1 MDSQQPLQKSNRI
14 PYFDYLRVFATFAV
28 ILLHTAAQNWRV
40 PDVHTFEWQTLNIYD
55 SFAFWGVP
63 VFLMISGA
71 LFLQREKLN
80 IKKLY
85 SKNISR
91 LAVAYFFWS
100 FVYAI
105 IDPFL
110 NGFPFLI
117 KSVPVDTII
126 SHFHL
131 WFVPVIIGLYICLPI
146 IRKIVESK
154 EVARFFLILSFIF
167 AFVFGELKTIVND
180 FTGGLI
186 KEFADSVFSLIS
198 SMRMDLV
205 LGFAFYFILGYVL
218 YRTDIS
224 VKQQKI
230 IYALGF
236 LSIILTIVLNILASF
251 RKDVSTN
258 AYGDNFTLSAAFVS
272 SAIFVWFKYHIKGTG
287 KLDGIII
294 KLSKYSFGVYLV
306 HMAVM
311 NFFVKIGF
319 HSLTFNPII
328 AIPAVFASVTV
339 ISFIISAILNK
350 IPFLKNWIV

>member
-28 ILLHTAAQNWRV
+28 ILLHTAAQNWKLL
-40 PDVHTFEWQTLNIYD
+40 DAHTFEWKTLNVYD

-91 LAVAYFFWS
+91 LAVAYFFWC
-100 FVYAI
+100 FVYAVI
-105 IDPFL
+105 GPLLSDTKI
-110 NGFPFLI
+110 LI
-117 KSVPVDTII
+117 KSIPIDVLK

-131 WFVPVIIGLYICLPI
+131 WFVPVIIGLYMCLPI

-154 EVARFFLILSFIF
+154 EVTGYFLTLSFIF
-167 AFVFGELKTIVND
+167 AFIFGELKTIVND
-180 FTGGLI
+180 FTSGLL
-186 KEFADSVFSLIS
+186 KDFADSVFSLIS

-218 YRTDIS
+218 YKTDIS
-224 VKQQKI
+224 EKQQKI
-230 IYALGF
+230 IYILGF
-236 LSIILTIVLNILASF
+236 FSIILTIVLNILASF
-251 RKDVSTN
+251 RKAAPTN

-272 SAIFVWFKYHIKGTG
+272 SAIFVWFKYHVKGTG
-287 KLDGIII
+287 KLDGII
-294 KLSKYSFGVYLV
+294 KKMSKYSFGVYLV

-311 NFFVKIGF
+311 NFFEKIGF
-319 HSLTFNPII
+319 HTLAFNPII
-328 AIPAVFASVTV
+328 AVPAVFASVAV
-339 ISFIISAILNK
+339 VSFIISAILNK